1 MEPLE
6 TTRKKKKS
14 GRGKPIKLRQRSS
27 ATPRS
32 GTFAVK
38 KMADLQGFD
47 PPSHFVLW
55 RTSRGRSPT
64 SRSKRSLI
72 FCVDYERCVRL
83 KTKKWQTCK
92 DSTEAQ
98 RADVREH
105 RRPQV
110 EKRKATSR

>member
-32 GTFAVK
+32 GTFA
-38 KMADLQGFD
+38 A
-47 PPSHFVLW
+47 
-55 RTSRGRSPT
+55 
-64 SRSKRSLI
+64 
-72 FCVDYERCVRL
+72 
-83 KTKKWQTCK
+83 KKWQTCK

-110 EKRKATSR
+110 EKRKATSN